1 MPEIDAATWRLE
13 VLGDGLKDG
22 SVLRL
27 SLQDLRTLF
36 PRAEVTTVLQ
46 CAGNRRGD
54 MSVHAKP
61 TRGLAW
67 GIGAMGNVQFA
78 GARLRD
84 VLEWA
89 GLSDDAVGKSVRH
102 IHFEGLDCD
111 PATGT
116 HYAASIPADR
126 AMDAHA
132 DVLLAY
138 EMNGEALTRFVL
150 GVLHVAS
157 CREGYRRVSHFA
169 CRDHGFP
176 LRVVVPG
183 IVSARQVKWL
193 GRIIPSQ
200 YEVTRVSSMPQS
212 QSPASALVPV
222 QSDSLWQAKDYKA
235 FPQGMDWNTVDFDC
249 MPSLQ
254 VSRRTACRYCC
265 V

>member
-1 MPEIDAATWRLE
+1 MHQHVQELLPRYRIGTLHPDDALVEVRETTDASSDPYVHDPVRSPMLVVRCEKPFNAEPPPQLLGDHYITPTDLLFVRNHLPVSEPSSCLCGWTSSCHRAGEQVPEIDPVTWRLE

-36 PRAEVTTVLQ
+36 PRVEVTTVLQ

-102 IHFEGLDCD
+102 VHFEGLDCD

-126 AMDAHA
+126 AMDTHA

-138 EMNGEALTRFVL
+138 EMNGEALTR
-150 GVLHVAS
+150 
-157 CREGYRRVSHFA
+157 
-169 CRDHGFP
+169 
-176 LRVVVPG
+176 
-183 IVSARQVKWL
+183 
-193 GRIIPSQ
+193 
-200 YEVTRVSSMPQS
+200 
-212 QSPASALVPV
+212 LVPP
-222 QSDSLWQAKDYKA
+222 A
-235 FPQGMDWNTVDFDC
+235 
-249 MPSLQ
+249 
-254 VSRRTACRYCC
+254 
-265 V
+265 